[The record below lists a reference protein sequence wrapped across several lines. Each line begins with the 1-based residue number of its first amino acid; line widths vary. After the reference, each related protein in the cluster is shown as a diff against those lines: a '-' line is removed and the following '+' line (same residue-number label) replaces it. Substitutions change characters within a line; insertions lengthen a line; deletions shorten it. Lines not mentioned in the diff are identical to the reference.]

1 MALSNNDTD
10 LIGSVVG
17 ILNSWK
23 YEGYS
28 FRGRFAMQMTVSRTI
43 CAGFLVLIAV
53 GTLLLLLPFSTADG
67 NWNNPVVALFTATS
81 AVCVTGLI
89 IVDTGSYFSPF
100 GEGVILF
107 LIQVGG
113 LGYMTATTFLL
124 LLLGRRLG
132 LRDRLAIQQ
141 SMDKSEMAGATSLV
155 ISIIA
160 LTLILEISGIFAMF
174 PVFTRDYGTSYGLW
188 LSIFHSVSA
197 YNNAGFSLFS
207 DSLVRYAYSPVI
219 NGIVSILVILGG
231 IGYQVIMETVVW
243 LRGCLLGRRRKQV
256 FSLHFKVVTSTTAV
270 LLIVGTAVILAAEY
284 SNPATLGPAP
294 PAVKLMMAWFQSVI
308 TRTAGFNSVDIGR
321 MSGTSLFIVIALMYI
336 GASPGSTGGGI
347 KTTTARI
354 LLVCTR
360 MVLQGK
366 ESVLCYGRQIP
377 ASRVL
382 KAVGVVVGS
391 GLTIVGSTTLI
402 SIGNPEF
409 TFIDIF
415 FEAVSAFATVG
426 LSTGITSDLSTGGKF
441 VIIATMYVGRVGVLL
456 FMAALLGDPQPSAIQ
471 YPEED
476 LLVG

>member
-1 MALSNNDTD
+1 
-10 LIGSVVG
+10 
-17 ILNSWK
+17 
-23 YEGYS
+23 
-28 FRGRFAMQMTVSRTI
+28 MQMTVSRTI
-43 CAGFLVLIAV
+43 CSGFLVLIAI
-53 GTLLLLLPFSTADG
+53 GTLLLLLPFATADG
-67 NWNNPVVALFTATS
+67 SWNNPVVALFTATS

-89 IVDTGSYFSPF
+89 VVDTGSYFSPF
-100 GEGVILF
+100 GEAVILL

-113 LGYMTATTFLL
+113 LGYMTATTILL
-124 LLLGRRLG
+124 LVLGRRLG

-141 SMDKSEMAGATSLV
+141 SMDKSELAGARSLV
-155 ISIIA
+155 ISIIS
-160 LTLILEISGIFAMF
+160 LTLILEITGILVMM
-174 PVFTRDYGTSYGLW
+174 PVFTRDYGPGYGMW
-188 LSIFHSVSA
+188 LSVFHSVSA

-207 DSLVRYAYSPVI
+207 DSLVRYARSPVI
-219 NGIVSILVILGG
+219 NGIVTLLVILGG
-231 IGYQVIMETVVW
+231 IGYQVITEAVIW
-243 LRGCLLGRRRKQV
+243 IRDRIQRRRRRQV

-270 LLIVGTAVILAAEY
+270 LLVIGTIVLLAAEY
-284 SNPATLGPAP
+284 NNPATLGPVSFP
-294 PAVKLMMAWFQSVI
+294 IKLMVAWFQSVI
-308 TRTAGFNSVDIGR
+308 TRTAGFNSIDIGS
-321 MSGTSLFIVIALMYI
+321 MTGTSLFIVITLMYI

-360 MVLQGK
+360 MVLQGQ
-366 ESVLCYGRQIP
+366 EEVLCYGRQIP

-391 GLTIVGSTTLI
+391 GLTVIGATTLI

-409 TFIDIF
+409 TFINIL

-426 LSTGITSDLSTGGKF
+426 LSTGITADLSIGGKF

-456 FMAALLGDPQPSAIQ
+456 FMGALLGDPRPSAVQ

>member
-1 MALSNNDTD
+1 
-10 LIGSVVG
+10 
-17 ILNSWK
+17 
-23 YEGYS
+23 
-28 FRGRFAMQMTVSRTI
+28 MTVSRTI
-43 CAGFLVLIAV
+43 CAGFLVLITA
-53 GTLLLLLPFSTADG
+53 GTLLLLLPFSVADG
-67 NWNNPVVALFTATS
+67 SWNNPVVALFTATS

-89 IVDTGSYFSPF
+89 VVDTGTYFSPF
-100 GEGVILF
+100 GEAVILL

-141 SMDKSEMAGATSLV
+141 SMDTAELAGAKSLV
-155 ISIIA
+155 LSIIA
-160 LTLILEISGIFAMF
+160 LTLILEITGIFLMM
-174 PVFTRDYGTSYGLW
+174 PVFMGDYGGGYGLW
-188 LSIFHSVSA
+188 LSVFHSVSA
-197 YNNAGFSLFS
+197 YNNAGFSLFP
-207 DSLVRYAYSPVI
+207 DSLVRYGRSPLI
-219 NGIVSILVILGG
+219 NFTVSLLVILGG
-231 IGYQVIMETVVW
+231 IGYQVTMEFITW
-243 LRGCLLGRRRKQV
+243 LREMIQRRRRRHV
-256 FSLHFKVVTSTTAV
+256 FSLHFKVVVSTTAV
-270 LLIVGTAVILAAEY
+270 LLLLGTGVLLGAEY
-284 SNPATLGPAP
+284 TNPATLGPVSFP
-294 PAVKLMMAWFQSVI
+294 IKLMMAWFQSVI
-308 TRTAGFNSVDIGR
+308 TRTAGFNSIDIGG
-321 MSGTSLFIVIALMYI
+321 MSTTSLFLMIALMYV

-366 ESVLCYGRQIP
+366 EEVLCYGRQIP

-382 KAVGVVVGS
+382 RAVGVVVGS
-391 GLTIVGSTTLI
+391 GLTIIGATTLI

-409 TFIDIF
+409 NFIDVL

-426 LSTGITSDLSTGGKF
+426 LSTGITADLSTGGKF

-456 FMAALLGDPQPSAIQ
+456 LMAAILGDPRPSAVH